1 MIRILTSDARRRAGF
16 SLIEVLACLVIL
28 GVLGAALTR
37 MMLAQSRLYELQR
50 AQRDARA
57 IGRTSM
63 NLLFSDLRMVH
74 DGADAAGSV
83 IIASPETLEVRVP
96 YAMGLI
102 CGNNGSATTIS
113 MLAADSAV
121 RAMAKYAGWAWRSRV
136 TGKYTY
142 IPGDTISNSPVTSS
156 SLSLC
161 NLTAKIGFDTVAGR
175 TWGAL
180 DLKPMT
186 LAAGLQPGAPVFLY
200 QDITYYFGN
209 SNTYPGRLGLYRL
222 VGGRTADELVAPFDA
237 GARFKFFVRSTD
249 TSTVTPPAVLD
260 SLVGVSLVLTGSSPS
275 DMAGRTAEKSKMET
289 AVIFR
294 NHPGF

>member
-1 MIRILTSDARRRAGF
+1 MFMTFSTGARRRAGF

-28 GVLGAALTR
+28 GVLGAAMTR

-57 IGRTSM
+57 IGRASM
-63 NLLFSDLRMVH
+63 NLLFSDLRTVH

-83 IIASPETLEVRVP
+83 VLASPESLEVRVP
-96 YAMGLI
+96 YAMGLV
-102 CGNNGSATTIS
+102 CGNNGSATTVS
-113 MLAADSAV
+113 MLVADSAV
-121 RAMAKYAGWAWRSRV
+121 KAMAKYAGYAYRNRP
-136 TGKYTY
+136 TGKYVY
-142 IPGDTISNSPVTSS
+142 VPGDTISNSPVTSS

-180 DLKPMT
+180 DLKPMNVT
-186 LAAGLQPGAPVFLY
+186 AGLQPGAPVFLY
-200 QDITYYFGN
+200 QDVTYYFGN
-209 SNTYPGRLGLYRL
+209 STSYPGRVGLYRL
-222 VGGRTADELVAPFDA
+222 VAGRTPDELVAPFDA
-237 GARFKFFVRSTD
+237 GARFKFFVRSVD